1 MTKSRIPSLSKAE
14 IAAIAD
20 RAEGRDPLTATAA
33 ERGEYVSIEDLA
45 RLTGYDRG
53 TIREW
58 IDAGLPAGPG
68 GRGIPYSINVRE
80 FVEWRMARAAA
91 SAKPAVAPGSEYE
104 WMGLTKPKE
113 IFQAQLALM
122 KAAEK
127 AKEVVPRAYVVD
139 VLSRV
144 LNAIRV
150 ATASL
155 PDRLFREMSGFPPE
169 LVLKWRDMAS
179 EIILDALAAGQAS
192 IDKAMADLADP
203 DDDDAEPVLD

>member
-1 MTKSRIPSLSKAE
+1 MSKSRIPSLSKAE

-20 RAEGRDPLTATAA
+20 RAEGRDPSPATAD
-33 ERGEYVSIEDLA
+33 ERGERVSIEDLA

-139 VLSRV
+139 VLARV
-144 LNAIRV
+144 VNAIRIAV
-150 ATASL
+150 NGI
-155 PDRLFREMSGFPPE
+155 PDRLYREKSGFPPDRVQE
-169 LVLKWRDMAS
+169 WREMAS
-179 EIILDALAAGQAS
+179 KTILNALTAGEAS
-192 IDKAMADLADP
+192 IKKAMEDLADP
-203 DDDDAEPVLD
+203 DDDDAEPVVD

>member
-20 RAEGRDPLTATAA
+20 RAEGRDPSPATAD
-33 ERGEYVSIEDLA
+33 ERGERVSIEDLA

-91 SAKPAVAPGSEYE
+91 AAKPAVAPGSEYE

-122 KAAEK
+122 KSAEK

-139 VLSRV
+139 ILSRT

-150 ATASL
+150 AISSL
-155 PDRLFREMSGFPPE
+155 PNRLYREKSGFPPE
-169 LVLKWRDMAS
+169 LVMKWREEAEGTCLS
-179 EIILDALAAGQAS
+179 ALAAGQAA
-192 IDKAMADLADP
+192 IDKAMADLSDP
-203 DDDDAEPVLD
+203 DDDDVEVVD